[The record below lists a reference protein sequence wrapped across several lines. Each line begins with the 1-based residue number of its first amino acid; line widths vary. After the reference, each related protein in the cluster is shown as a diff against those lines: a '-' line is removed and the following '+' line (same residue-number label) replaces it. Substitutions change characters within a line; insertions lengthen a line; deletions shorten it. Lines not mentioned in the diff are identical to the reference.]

1 MLLVSYDIS
10 DDKLRTRF
18 SKFLKK
24 YGYRLQYSVF
34 EIKNSTK
41 YLENI
46 QAQIESQ
53 FSKEFGQTDSIIIF
67 QMSSTCKIT
76 KYGYSR
82 NDDSELIIV
91 G

>member
-10 DDKLRTRF
+10 DDKLRTQF

-24 YGYRLQYSVF
+24 YGYRLQYSLF
-34 EIKNSTK
+34 EIKNSPK

-46 QAQIESQ
+46 KAQIENH
-53 FSKEFGQTDSIIIF
+53 FSKQFGQTDSIMIF
-67 QMSSTCKIT
+67 QMSKTCKTI

-82 NDDSELIIV
+82 NDDDELIIV